1 VGTLRSASPPR
12 RRYDRAMAATLP
24 PDVLAWMR
32 AGSFHDVGGRR
43 IFVIDT
49 DHEAAHDDTVLIMH
63 GFPGSSYDWHAVLP
77 LLTSAVRVVS
87 LDLLGFGLSDKPSD
101 ASYALV
107 DQADL
112 VETIAQ
118 QLGVR
123 RCLIAAHDMGD
134 TVAAELLHR
143 RNHNALR
150 GLQITSCVLT
160 NGSIFIDLAQ
170 LSSGQLTLLDLPDAP
185 LDVALPAELLRAG
198 LASTFAIDRPAPVEE
213 IDAMTALVAHNGG
226 DLLLPRL
233 IRYIEERRR
242 RQGRWTAALVD
253 YDGPLI
259 AVWGEQDPIAVVA
272 MTDRL
277 QALRPAT
284 EVVRWSDVGHW
295 PSLEAPQRLAG
306 LILSRVATAA
316 SAGPRLPGDV

>member
-1 VGTLRSASPPR
+1 
-12 RRYDRAMAATLP
+12 MIP
-24 PDVLAWMR
+24 PDVLAWLR
-32 AGSFHDVGGRR
+32 SGSLHDVGGRQ

-49 DHEAAHDDTVLIMH
+49 DPQAAHGRTVLILH

-77 LLTSAVRVVS
+77 LLTSTVRVVA
-87 LDLLGFGLSDKPSD
+87 LDLLGFGLSDKPPD
-101 ASYALV
+101 ASYTLG

-112 VETIAQ
+112 VETIAERV
-118 QLGVR
+118 GVR
-123 RCLIAAHDMGD
+123 SCVIAAHDMGD

-143 RNHNALR
+143 RNHNATR
-150 GLQITSCVLT
+150 SLQITTCILT

-170 LSSGQLTLLDLPDAP
+170 LSTGQLTLLDLPDEP
-185 LDVALPAELLRAG
+185 LAAALPAELLGAG
-198 LASTFAIDRPAPVEE
+198 LASTFAADRPAPAQE
-213 IDAMTALVAHNGG
+213 IEAMTALVAHNGG

-242 RQGRWTAALVD
+242 LQARWTAALVD

-284 EVVRWSDVGHW
+284 EVVRWGDVGHW
-295 PSLEAPQRLAG
+295 PSLEAPQRLAD
-306 LILSRVATAA
+306 LILARV
-316 SAGPRLPGDV
+316 P

>member
-1 VGTLRSASPPR
+1 
-12 RRYDRAMAATLP
+12 MAALP

-32 AGSFHDVGGRR
+32 SGSFHDVGGRQ

-49 DHEAAHDDTVLIMH
+49 DPAGTHGDTALILLH

-77 LLTSAVRVVS
+77 LLTSAIRVVT
-87 LDLLGFGLSDKPSD
+87 LDLLGFGLSDKPPD
-101 ASYALV
+101 ASYGLSG
-107 DQADL
+107 QADL
-112 VETIAQ
+112 VETIAER
-118 QLGVR
+118 LGVR
-123 RCLIAAHDMGD
+123 SCVIAAHDMGD

-143 RNHNALR
+143 RNHNQLR
-150 GLQITSCVLT
+150 GLQITTCVLT

-170 LSSGQLTLLDLPDAP
+170 LSSGQLTLLDLPDEP
-185 LDVALPAELLRAG
+185 LAIALPADLLRAG
-198 LASTFAIDRPAPVEE
+198 LASTFAGDRPAPAQE
-213 IDAMTALVAHNGG
+213 IEAMTALVAHNGG

-233 IRYIEERRR
+233 IRYVEERRQ
-242 RQGRWTAALVD
+242 RQARWTAALID

-277 QALRPAT
+277 QSLRPAT

-306 LILSRVATAA
+306 LILARAVTATSAA
-316 SAGPRLPGDV
+316 ESGRPGDG

>member
-1 VGTLRSASPPR
+1 
-12 RRYDRAMAATLP
+12 MATLP

-32 AGSFHDVGGRR
+32 SGSFHDVGGRQ

-49 DHEAAHDDTVLIMH
+49 DPGAAHRQTVLILH

-77 LLTSAVRVVS
+77 LLTSTVRVVT
-87 LDLLGFGLSDKPSD
+87 LDLLGFGLSDKPPD
-101 ASYALV
+101 APYTLG
-107 DQADL
+107 DQAEL
-112 VETIAQ
+112 VETIAERV
-118 QLGVR
+118 GVPD
-123 RCLIAAHDMGD
+123 CVIAAHDMGD

-143 RNHNALR
+143 RNHSALR
-150 GLQITSCVLT
+150 DLQITACVLT

-170 LSSGQLTLLDLPDAP
+170 LSTGQLTLLELPDEP
-185 LDVALPAELLRAG
+185 LAAALPPELLGAG
-198 LASTFAIDRPAPVEE
+198 LASTFAADRPAPAQE
-213 IDAMTALVAHNGG
+213 IEAMTALVAHNGG

-233 IRYIEERRR
+233 IRYVEERRR
-242 RQGRWTAALVD
+242 RQARWTAALVD

-284 EVVRWSDVGHW
+284 EVVRWGDVGHW

-306 LILSRVATAA
+306 LILARV
-316 SAGPRLPGDV
+316 P